1 MSDRPTAPPEVDP
14 GSPVG
19 EPRGA
24 AGPDAP
30 DPAPD
35 APDAAEAEREALRAE
50 RVAALE
56 EALRLEE
63 GQSLERA
70 YLFDPLERKD
80 VAFSLALVVK
90 RVGEE
95 RLEMVAIGARA
106 AGTEAPVRD
115 FVRRATFPDPVLPQ
129 ILEEFIDRCGVE
141 EAVYREVSLVD
152 PRSEDGDAIDP
163 TDALAAAL
171 FPA

>member
-1 MSDRPTAPPEVDP
+1 MPERPPNASPEVDP
-14 GSPVG
+14 ATPV
-19 EPRGA
+19 
-24 AGPDAP
+24 AP
-30 DPAPD
+30 SDPAGDP
-35 APDAAEAEREALRAE
+35 AEAEREALRRE

-56 EALRLEE
+56 ETVALAE
-63 GQSLERA
+63 GETLERA

-95 RLEMVAIGARA
+95 RLEMVALGARA
-106 AGTEAPVRD
+106 VGTEAPVSD
-115 FVRRATFPDPVLPQ
+115 FVRRATFPDPVLPE

-141 EAVYREVSLVD
+141 EAVYRELPLAD
-152 PRSEDGDAIDP
+152 PRSESGDPVDP
-163 TDALAAAL
+163 MEALARAI